1 MTKAIILAA
10 GQGTRLRPFTDF
22 IPKTMVP
29 LKGRPIIEYQMDCF
43 KNNGISEVH
52 VVAGYKED
60 KLQVRRIQKKLNP
73 AYDRTNMVASLYVLK
88 DLFDGTSDI
97 IISYGD
103 IIFDNVVLAK
113 MLKEHGDQ
121 ISIIY
126 DLNWLK
132 LWSYRMEDPLSDAE
146 SFKLDSAGNVK
157 EIGKEAINE
166 ADVEGQ
172 YIGLIHVNQNFTA
185 QFFSLY
191 ESLAGSGQLFDGK
204 DFDNMY
210 MTSYLQMQIDKGTS
224 ISGVPI
230 EGGWVEVDSVQD
242 KEIYEKM
249 IEDGKMSEICKTLA

>member
-10 GQGTRLRPFTDF
+10 GQGTRLKPFTDF

-60 KLQVRRIQKKLNP
+60 KLQVKRIQKKLNP

-242 KEIYEKM
+242 KEIYENM

>member
-43 KNNGISEVH
+43 QNNGISEVH
-52 VVAGYKED
+52 VVAGYRED
-60 KLQVRRIQKKLNP
+60 KLQVKRIQKKLNP

-103 IIFDNVVLAK
+103 IIFDNAVLAK

-210 MTSYLQMQIDKGTS
+210 MTSYLQMQIDRGTS

-242 KEIYEKM
+242 KEIYENM
-249 IEDGKMSEICKTLA
+249 IEHGKMSEICKTLA

>member
-10 GQGTRLRPFTDF
+10 GQGTRLRPLTDF
-22 IPKTMVP
+22 IPKAMVP
-29 LKGRPIIEYQMDCF
+29 VKGRPIIEYQMDCF
-43 KNNGISEVH
+43 QNNGISEVH

-60 KLQVRRIQKKLNP
+60 KLQVKRIQKWVNP
-73 AYDRTNMVASLYVLK
+73 DYDRTNMVASLYVLK
-88 DLFDGTSDI
+88 DLFDGSSDI
-97 IISYGD
+97 VISYGD
-103 IIFDNVVLAK
+103 IIFDDPIFAK
-113 MLKEHGDQ
+113 ILKEHGNQ

-157 EIGKEAINE
+157 ELGKKANKE

-172 YIGLIHVNQNFTA
+172 YIGLIHVNSNFA
-185 QFFSLY
+185 PQFFVLY
-191 ESLAGSGQLFDGK
+191 ESLAGSNQLFDGK

-210 MTSYLQMQIDKGTS
+210 MTSYLQMQIDQGTTL
-224 ISGVPI
+224 SGIAI
-230 EGGWVEVDSVQD
+230 EGGWVEVDSVED

-249 IEDGKMSEICKTLA
+249 IADGKMSDFCKTLA